1 VARVLIGTCSWTD
14 PTLIESGRFYP
25 PECKTAEARL
35 RYYAHHFP
43 LVEVDSSYYGLP
55 NERNA
60 ALWAERTPGGFVFD
74 VKAFSLFTHHP
85 TPLSALPRDVRE
97 GLPRA
102 ASREKRLYLRDVPPE
117 SVAELWQRFRSA
129 LLPLRSAGKLGAILL
144 QFPPWFTISRERR
157 AYLEAARAELEGWPV
172 AVEFRGGGWLDERNR
187 DETFDL
193 LRRTDS
199 AFVCV
204 DEPQGFRSSAPPVTA
219 VTAELALVRFHGRN
233 AAAWERPG
241 QTAAQRFDHWYGE
254 DELVEWV
261 PRIQG
266 VAQQAAEVH
275 LLMNTNY
282 QDQGVVNA
290 HRLATLLGGQT
301 ALELE

>member
-1 VARVLIGTCSWTD
+1 MHSKSVLASANDAHVQGRGQSVS
-14 PTLIESGRFYP
+14 EHGRRSGVNVDLTRDHCHAV
-25 PECKTAEARL
+25 EQDGL
-35 RYYAHHFP
+35 RQ
-43 LVEVDSSYYGLP
+43 
-55 NERNA
+55 RNA
-60 ALWAERTPGGFVFD
+60 
-74 VKAFSLFTHHP
+74 
-85 TPLSALPRDVRE
+85 
-97 GLPRA
+97 
-102 ASREKRLYLRDVPPE
+102 
-117 SVAELWQRFRSA
+117 
-129 LLPLRSAGKLGAILL
+129 LRSAGKLGAILL

-282 QDQGVVNA
+282 QDQGIVNA
-290 HRLATLLGGQT
+290 RRLADLLGGQT

>member
-1 VARVLIGTCSWTD
+1 MARVLIGTCSWTD

-25 PECKTAEARL
+25 PECQTAEARL
-35 RYYAHHFP
+35 RYYAHYFP

-55 NERNA
+55 SERNA
-60 ALWAERTPGGFVFD
+60 ALWVERTPDGFVFD

-85 TPLSALPRDVRE
+85 TAPGALPRDIRA
-97 GLPRA
+97 GLPRPVQ
-102 ASREKRLYLRDVPPE
+102 EKRFYLRDLPPE

-129 LLPLRSAGKLGAILL
+129 LLPLRTAGKLGAILL
-144 QFPPWFTISRERR
+144 QFPPWFTISRERK

-172 AVEFRGGGWLDERNR
+172 AVEFRGGGWLDGGNQ

-193 LRRTDS
+193 LRRMET

-204 DEPQGFRSSAPPVTA
+204 DEPQGFHSSAPPVAA

-241 QTAAQRFDHWYGE
+241 QTASQRFDHWYGE
-254 DELVEWV
+254 EELAEWV
-261 PRIQG
+261 PRIRG
-266 VAQQAAEVH
+266 LAEHAREMH

-290 HRLATLLGGQT
+290 RRLADILGGQT
-301 ALELE
+301 AIEIE

>member
-1 VARVLIGTCSWTD
+1 MARVLIGTCSWTD

-35 RYYAHHFP
+35 RYYAHYFP

-55 NERNA
+55 SERNA
-60 ALWAERTPGGFVFD
+60 ALWVERTPDGFVFD

-85 TPLSALPRDVRE
+85 TPPGALPRDIRE
-97 GLPRA
+97 RLPQA
-102 ASREKRLYLRDVPPE
+102 AQTKRLYLRDVPPD

-129 LLPLRSAGKLGAILL
+129 LLPLRSAGKLGSILL
-144 QFPPWFTISRERR
+144 QFPRWFGLSRERK
-157 AYLEAARAELEGWPV
+157 AYLESARAELEGWPV
-172 AVEFRGGGWLDERNR
+172 AVEFRGGGWLDEGNR

-193 LRRTDS
+193 LRRAGC

-204 DEPQGFRSSAPPVTA
+204 DEPQGFRSSAPAVAEVTA
-219 VTAELALVRFHGRN
+219 DLALVRFHGRN
-233 AAAWERPG
+233 TAAWERPG
-241 QTAAQRFDHWYGE
+241 QTAAQRFDYWYGE
-254 DELVEWV
+254 EELAEWV

-266 VAQQAAEVH
+266 LAQQAREVH

-290 HRLATLLGGQT
+290 RRLVTLLGGQT
-301 ALELE
+301 ALELP